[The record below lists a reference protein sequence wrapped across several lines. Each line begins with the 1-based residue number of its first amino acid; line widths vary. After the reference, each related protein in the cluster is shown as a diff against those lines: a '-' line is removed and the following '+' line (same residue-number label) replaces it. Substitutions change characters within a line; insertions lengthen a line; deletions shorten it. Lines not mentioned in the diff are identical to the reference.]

1 MIMELLSCMI
11 RRTNYKKTN
20 YKKTNLPTMKIIQPD
35 DKKIISPQLPPIKK
49 NNSNDD
55 LVKFHIPYIL

>member
-20 YKKTNLPTMKIIQPD
+20 LPTMKIIQPD
-35 DKKIISPQLPPIKK
+35 DTKTISPQLPPKK
-49 NNSNDD
+49 NNSNDN

>member
-20 YKKTNLPTMKIIQPD
+20 LPTMKIIQPKD
-35 DKKIISPQLPPIKK
+35 TKILSPQLSIKK
-49 NNSNDD
+49 NNSKDD
-55 LVKFHIPYIL
+55 LVKYQISWIL